1 MSSLINKSLIPR
13 LLPSPRP
20 SRELGQGLWLLGWR
34 PKQDGGQEMLPR
46 VSFTLE
52 QCVWIFT
59 FSEVV
64 GPPGCGPQ
72 TCGNESGAPC

>member
-1 MSSLINKSLIPR
+1 
-13 LLPSPRP
+13 
-20 SRELGQGLWLLGWR
+20 
-34 PKQDGGQEMLPR
+34 MLPR

-59 FSEVV
+59 FSEVI